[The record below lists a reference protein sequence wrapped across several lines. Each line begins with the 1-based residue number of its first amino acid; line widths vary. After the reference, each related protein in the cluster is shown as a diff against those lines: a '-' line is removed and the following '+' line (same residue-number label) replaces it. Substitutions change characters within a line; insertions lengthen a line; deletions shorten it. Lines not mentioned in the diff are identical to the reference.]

1 MTTRHVLF
9 LAACLLTATLFA
21 GIGVPR
27 LAHGVDAKAGTVVVN
42 ATGSVDVVPDTAQ
55 LELGVSTEG
64 RTADAAMSANN
75 EAAARL
81 LAAIRGADVSRAD
94 IATQAVTLE
103 PRTTENGSSVV
114 GYNAS
119 NVVTV
124 TVRRLANA
132 GAVIDAAVGA
142 GANVVSGPS
151 LSRDDSDALYRTAL
165 KKAVDAARAKAEA
178 LGEAGHFT
186 VGAISSVVEGQH
198 YSGEPLAMYDR
209 AAAAAAPI
217 EPGTQQVTASVTV
230 TYAIS

>member
-1 MTTRHVLF
+1 MKTRHLLF

-42 ATGSVDVVPDTAQ
+42 ATGSVDVVPDTAE

-64 RTADAAMSANN
+64 KTADAAMAANN
-75 EAAARL
+75 DAAARL
-81 LAAIRGADVSRAD
+81 IAAIRGADVSRSD

-103 PRTTENGSSVV
+103 PRMNENGDSVV
-114 GYNAS
+114 GYTAS
-119 NVVTV
+119 NVVRV
-124 TVRRLANA
+124 TIHRLANA
-132 GAVIDAAVGA
+132 GAVIGAAVGA

-165 KKAVDAARAKAEA
+165 KKAVDAANAKAEA

-186 VGAISSVVEGQH
+186 VGPISSVVEREH
-198 YSGEPLAMYDR
+198 YDGEAIPMFAR
-209 AAAAAAPI
+209 APSSAAPI
-217 EPGTQQVTASVTV
+217 EAGTQQVTASVTV
-230 TYAIS
+230 TFAIS